1 MVFGPLKIRIYGDPC
16 LRAKSKP
23 VKEVGAVERMLI
35 AAMLETL
42 TAYKGV
48 GLAAPQVGIN
58 EQIFVVNTGKES
70 FAVINP
76 KIIKFAG
83 SEVMQEGCLS
93 IPQELVNVKRP
104 KSVEHEIMEEGCLS
118 IPHVLVDIR
127 RPKTVWVE
135 FTDGE
140 NRHIQAELNGLV
152 ARVFQHEYDHLQ
164 GKLIL
169 DYLPAKE
176 RQKLVSQ
183 MKDGSY
189 PAKVLSEDDD
199 YKRKI

>member
-1 MVFGPLKIRIYGDPC
+1 MVFGVLKIRLYGDPC

-35 AAMLETL
+35 AAMFETVN
-42 TAYKGV
+42 ACKGV

-58 EQIFVVNTGKES
+58 EQIFVVNTGKEV

-76 KIIKFAG
+76 KILKCAG

-93 IPQELVNVKRP
+93 VPSQEV
-104 KSVEHEIMEEGCLS
+104 MEEGCLS
-118 IPHVLVDIR
+118 VPRVLVDVK

-140 NRHIQAELNGLV
+140 NRHVQAKLSGLV

-169 DYLPAKE
+169 DYLQPKE
-176 RQKLVSQ
+176 RQKVLAQ

-189 PAKVLSEDDD
+189 PVRREVI
-199 YKRKI
+199 KRRLMPPILV